1 MADFTGRIRRIRIR
15 ENQNDTSFR
24 TVVVVVGDTNQEV
37 KFVEVKF
44 DNPEQVP
51 APTPTVMVPTQ
62 TRYNPEKEVSRFV
75 YKPLTFANGAKPI
88 ETKYTMT
95 AQMKAADGTNLGG
108 PYTESVI
115 VEDKDTTGGDDGG
128 GGDPT
133 ATFTGRIHRIRIR
146 ENQNDTSFRII
157 VVVTD
162 DTVAQQVAFV
172 KCNFNSTTN
181 PAPIPT
187 SAICSLVEVNAEKNN
202 SRFLFSPLSFKDGVR
217 PLEDIYNMT
226 ATMLKSDG
234 TPIGDS
240 VTRDVIVETTDASD
254 AV

>member
-62 TRYNPEKEVSRFV
+62 TSYNPEKEVSRFV

-95 AQMKAADGTNLGG
+95 AQMKPA
-108 PYTESVI
+108 EMMV
-115 VEDKDTTGGDDGG
+115 VEEIQRQ
-128 GGDPT
+128 PLQ
-133 ATFTGRIHRIRIR
+133 AVFIEFVSGRTKMILLL
-146 ENQNDTSFRII
+146 ELLS
-157 VVVTD
+157 
-162 DTVAQQVAFV
+162 
-172 KCNFNSTTN
+172 
-181 PAPIPT
+181 
-187 SAICSLVEVNAEKNN
+187 SLQMILWPNK
-202 SRFLFSPLSFKDGVR
+202 
-217 PLEDIYNMT
+217 
-226 ATMLKSDG
+226 
-234 TPIGDS
+234 
-240 VTRDVIVETTDASD
+240 
-254 AV
+254 